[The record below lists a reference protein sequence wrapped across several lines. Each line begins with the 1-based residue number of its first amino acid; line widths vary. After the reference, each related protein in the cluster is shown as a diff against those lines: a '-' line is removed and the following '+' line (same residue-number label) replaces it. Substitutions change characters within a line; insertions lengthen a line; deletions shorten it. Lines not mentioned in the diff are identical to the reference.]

1 MGSSMTVRR
10 VIGSHAAAEYK
21 FRGLVVAWSKKIHAE
36 PARLRFQ
43 KMTKKWA
50 SCSTA
55 TQITFSTA
63 LLSKPRRFQ
72 EAVIVHE
79 LVHLLVPNHGKL
91 FKSMF
96 LSFMPDGERILGNG
110 HFSRPTR

>member
-1 MGSSMTVRR
+1 MVTCMAGRSVNKTT
-10 VIGSHAAAEYK
+10 ATAETK
-21 FRGLVVAWSKKIHAE
+21 FRGLVAAWAKRIHAE

-43 KMTKKWA
+43 KMTRKWA

-55 TQITFSTA
+55 GQITFSTA
-63 LLSKPRRFQ
+63 LLAKPRRFQ

-96 LSFMPDGERILGNG
+96 LSFMPDGERILDKRMAN
-110 HFSRPTR
+110 R

>member
-1 MGSSMTVRR
+1 MAVSMTGRR
-10 VIGSHAAAEYK
+10 ANTTTAAAEAK
-21 FRGLVVAWSKKIHAE
+21 LRSLVATWAKRIHAE

-55 TQITFSTA
+55 GQITFSTA
-63 LLSKPRRFQ
+63 LLAKPRRFQ

-96 LSFMPDGERILGNG
+96 LSFMPGGDDILHGGNI
-110 HFSRPTR
+110 

>member
-1 MGSSMTVRR
+1 MAVCMADRR
-10 VIGSHAAAEYK
+10 KNTTTATAELK
-21 FRGLVVAWSKKIHAE
+21 FRGLVAVWAKRINAD

-43 KMTKKWA
+43 KMRKKWA

-55 TQITFSTA
+55 GQITFNAA
-63 LLSKPRRFQ
+63 LLARPRRFQ

-91 FKSMF
+91 FRSMF
-96 LSFMPDGERILGNG
+96 LSFMPDGEKILNQ
-110 HFSRPTR
+110 RRML

>member
-1 MGSSMTVRR
+1 MGNP
-10 VIGSHAAAEYK
+10 
-21 FRGLVVAWSKKIHAE
+21 VASKQSVNAPEKKIRELVSFWAERIHAK
-36 PARLRFQ
+36 PKRIRFQ

-55 TQITFSTA
+55 GQIAFNNA
-63 LLSKPRRFQ
+63 LLKQPRKFQ

-96 LSFMPDGERILGNG
+96 LSFMPDGEKILAKI
-110 HFSRPTR
+110 SEVL

>member
-1 MGSSMTVRR
+1 MAPCMTAKHT
-10 VIGSHAAAEYK
+10 IKGPEAK
-21 FRGLVVAWSKKIHAE
+21 FRGLVAAWSQKVHAA

-55 TQITFSTA
+55 GQVTFSTA
-63 LLSKPRRFQ
+63 LLSQPRKFQ

-96 LSFMPDGERILGNG
+96 LSFMPDGEYVLEKQL
-110 HFSRPTR
+110 